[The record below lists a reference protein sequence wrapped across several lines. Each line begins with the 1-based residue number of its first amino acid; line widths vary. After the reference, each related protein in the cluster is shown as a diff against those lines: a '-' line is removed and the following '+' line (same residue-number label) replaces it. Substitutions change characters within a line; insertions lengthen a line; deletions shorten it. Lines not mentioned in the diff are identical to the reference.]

1 MDLSIKMKNIAVI
14 DKNKVGFLESGLPKV
29 GPGDILVKIRGC
41 MLCTFEQRI
50 FNRVVKMPLP
60 FVPGHEIVG
69 EVAHLGDNINE
80 KDWPIKQKV
89 VIRLLYPCGE
99 CYNCRNGYENI
110 CLNGNRANESKNEIM
125 GMGGLG
131 EYISVEPRQLW
142 KVPNDLEDEI
152 AVFAEPLG
160 CVVNSVQIARAN
172 FGDDVV
178 VIGGG
183 IMGQLHIMLAK
194 LSGARVILSEPD
206 EKRRAIAKKLGAD
219 ITINPMEVDPIKSV
233 KEITGNGAEVVY
245 NTTSIP
251 IVAKQSIEM
260 LAPLGKVVM
269 YSSIHPDEDITVNP
283 NWIHKFQPIIT
294 GAMSPSVRSFD
305 AATNL
310 LAKKILDPRPL
321 LFNTYK
327 FEQAQ
332 QAFEEAVLPQ
342 TMRILIDFKE

>member
-60 FVPGHEIVG
+60 FVSGHEIVG

-99 CYNCRNGYENI
+99 CYNCRRGYENI

-233 KEITGNGAEVVY
+233 KEITGNGAEIVY

-269 YSSIHPDEDITVNP
+269 LVLYIR
-283 NWIHKFQPIIT
+283 
-294 GAMSPSVRSFD
+294 M
-305 AATNL
+305 
-310 LAKKILDPRPL
+310 KILRL
-321 LFNTYK
+321 TQIGFINFSQSSQGL
-327 FEQAQ
+327 
-332 QAFEEAVLPQ
+332 
-342 TMRILIDFKE
+342 